1 MVAATRSRFG
11 SSLIDRNVAIVDPL
25 LVHPFPP
32 KPFFAGELRGR
43 IWSRKWFAFRRRI
56 TWRDLCEGWL
66 GKKAKQHCE
75 QMDWTLMQT
84 SHG

>member
-11 SSLIDRNVAIVDPL
+11 SSLIDRHIAIVDPL
-25 LVHPFPP
+25 FVHPFPP

-43 IWSRKWFAFRRRI
+43 ICGRKWCAFGRPIRG
-56 TWRDLCEGWL
+56 RDLCEGWL
-66 GKKAKQHCE
+66 RKKAKQHCE
-75 QMDWTLMQT
+75 QMDRTSMQT